1 MQSADSPAADAN
13 PLAPAAD
20 PLASAAYPAAPA
32 TDPAATAADLAP
44 PPGDPLASPAGPSVT
59 PDGSDRYGLAV
70 ADVVSRL
77 RRAMRRAARDRGCGG
92 QPGVLPG
99 GLSVAQLEFLS
110 CLAETPG
117 ARPGQLARQLRL
129 APSSVAT
136 LVNSLTRA
144 QLIERIGGVA
154 DRRTAVLSL
163 TAAGADVVA
172 SWQRV
177 NADILTVALDSLEP
191 ASRQALAM
199 ALPALRELT
208 GAVDSLADDSV
219 DESQV
224 SREQVG

>member
-1 MQSADSPAADAN
+1 VHSADSLAADGR
-13 PLAPAAD
+13 PLSPVTTAD
-20 PLASAAYPAAPA
+20 
-32 TDPAATAADLAP
+32 
-44 PPGDPLASPAGPSVT
+44 T
-59 PDGSDRYGLAV
+59 PDGAEGYGLAV

-77 RRAMRRAARDRGCGG
+77 RRAMRRGARARGCGG

-144 QLIERIGGVA
+144 QLIERSGGVA

-177 NADILTVALDSLEP
+177 NADILTVALGSLEP
-191 ASRQALAM
+191 ASRQALAL

-208 GAVDSLADDSV
+208 GAVDSLADDSG
-219 DESQV
+219 DEQQV
-224 SREQVG
+224 SSEQAG